1 MNTRF
6 NRNDDNVKDDRLF
19 CADFQVDQNGQDA
32 DILQTAKDFG
42 CLPCI
47 GSGLGVTSL
56 SEPDH
61 KVQIAAGWAYDADG
75 NRITI
80 SSAQEAVLDDTTG
93 GNNYVILS
101 HQFVLSDN
109 RNAHR
114 TGVSYP
120 TRKSSSFVITVQG
133 TAPGVDDV
141 CLANCKQTGTG
152 PITID
157 VAERLSREC
166 KLISQD
172 KVPGV
177 IPEGEEAAG
186 PPPPPG
192 SKPELPDYPKG
203 RDVPM
208 PIILQGTRSGEAWGG
223 IETIMP
229 EELGRTAAAQ
239 SALTLERVNLKTGTP
254 LADVKVWIGDWG
266 TGIRDAVNLKK
277 CSFTMPAKSGCSA
290 WDDDLWITDPP
301 GYYYL
306 VKADES
312 WYSKI
317 TDSGD
322 TWVICADD
330 LPDAASGEYYVC
342 PYAEIYRSQVIPYKT
357 DVEVD
362 VVNPQ
367 TMRFYNR
374 IASPT
379 APILLIKNLNLG
391 GKYKVKA
398 ASVISGDNYT
408 RWAEADFIVG
418 SDFVT
423 CWQPSS
429 AYLNVIPV
437 DGGVEVIIPAPTGG
451 TIEPEAYEL
460 CYTYGTDAVPD
471 PPTPDFDNPE
481 HPTIRTKERKVKIDA
496 PPGRKVKIKCR
507 AIFRRTVMRCAGV
520 DKILASED
528 AYVTAGGV
536 SIRRNRKAFTN
547 PIMEDS
553 LDIGDAALA
562 DQQKLPNPIWPENVS
577 LFNPTGTEQKDF
589 EVYIHG
595 SNEDYLAGRKIQI
608 GEGGDAGAIGAR
620 GWVEKAISDYRIS
633 DQAMK
638 VTIKNIHAENVQ
650 GFDLRYTVEY
660 REDAAGELA

>member
-1 MNTRF
+1 MSNRF
-6 NRNDDNVKDDRLF
+6 NRNDANVKDDRLF
-19 CADFQVDQNGQDA
+19 CTDFQVDQNGQDA
-32 DILQTAKDFG
+32 DLLQIAKDFG

-47 GSGLGVTSL
+47 GSGLDVTSL

-61 KVQIAAGWAYDADG
+61 KVQIAAGWAYDKDG

-80 SSAQEAVLDDTTG
+80 ESVQEAVLTDTAG

-114 TGVSYP
+114 TGASYP
-120 TRKSSSFVITVQG
+120 TRKASSFVLTVQG
-133 TAPGVDDV
+133 AAPGVDDI
-141 CLANCKQTGTG
+141 CLANCSQTGTG

-157 VAERLSREC
+157 VTERLSREC
-166 KLISQD
+166 KLVSQD

-208 PIILQGTRSGEAWGG
+208 PIILSGTRNGKAWGG

-229 EELGRTAAAQ
+229 EELGRTAAAV

-254 LADVKVWIGDWG
+254 LADVKVWVGDWG
-266 TGIRDAVNLKK
+266 TGQRDGANLKK
-277 CSFTMPAKSGCSA
+277 CNFTMPTKSGVTA
-290 WDDDLWITDPP
+290 WDADLWITDPP

-322 TWVICADD
+322 TWVICAGD
-330 LPDAASGEYYVC
+330 LPDAASGEYYIC
-342 PYAEIYRSQVIPYKT
+342 PYAELYRSQATPYET
-357 DVEVD
+357 DAALAVTH
-362 VVNPQ
+362 PQ
-367 TMRFYNR
+367 TARHYNR

-379 APILLIKNLNLG
+379 APILLVKDLHLG
-391 GKYKVKA
+391 GKYKLKA

-408 RWAEADFIVG
+408 KWAEADFIVG
-418 SDFVT
+418 SDLVV
-423 CWQPSS
+423 CWEPASS
-429 AYLNVIPV
+429 SLNVIPV
-437 DGGVEVIIPAPTGG
+437 DGGVEIVIPAPTGG
-451 TIEPEAYEL
+451 TEAPEAYEL
-460 CYTYGTDAVPD
+460 CYTYGTDAAPD
-471 PPTPDFDNPE
+471 PPTPDFDNAE
-481 HPTIRTKERKVKIDA
+481 HPTIRPKERKIKIDA
-496 PPGRKVKIKCR
+496 PPGRKVKVKAR
-507 AIFRRTVMRCAGV
+507 AIRTRAVMRCTGV
-520 DKILASED
+520 DKILTSED

-536 SIRRNRKAFTN
+536 GLRRNRKAFTN
-547 PIMEDS
+547 PIKETS
-553 LDIGDAALA
+553 LAAGATALA
-562 DQQKLPNPIWPENVS
+562 DQQKLPNSIWPENIS
-577 LFNPTGTEQKDF
+577 LFNPTAAEQKDF

-608 GEGGDAGAIGAR
+608 GTGGDADTIGAR

-633 DQAMK
+633 DPAMK
-638 VTIKNIHAENVQ
+638 ITIKNIHATNAQ
-650 GFDLRYTVEY
+650 SFDLRYTVEY